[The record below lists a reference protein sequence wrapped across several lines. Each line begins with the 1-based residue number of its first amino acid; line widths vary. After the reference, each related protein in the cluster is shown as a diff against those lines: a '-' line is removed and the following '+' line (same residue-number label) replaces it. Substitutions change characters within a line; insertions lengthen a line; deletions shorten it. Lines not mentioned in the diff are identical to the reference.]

1 MKSTPLNPIPA
12 NQLLL
17 SVVSAA
23 SLASCPSPAPSQGP
37 VIPAPQGGIA
47 HLHLHTMLLL
57 LGGPGSNCSCPTA
70 VPGTSCPSARLPASL
85 CGAFP
90 DAQIRSTHTWSL
102 SPGAHKHFIGVPVKY
117 FFSLLHSKE
126 ILICPFIS
134 QHHGL
139 LEGKVRLT
147 TLGKPSLRVDSCA
160 VGHQV

>member
-1 MKSTPLNPIPA
+1 MRAVKSTPLNLILA

-47 HLHLHTMLLL
+47 RLHLHKMLLL
-57 LGGPGSNCSCPTA
+57 LGRPGSNCSCPTA

-90 DAQIRSTHTWSL
+90 DPQIRSTHTWSPY
-102 SPGAHKHFIGVPVKY
+102 PGAHKHFIGFPFKY
-117 FFSLLHSKE
+117 FFSLCIQKKYSSVHS
-126 ILICPFIS
+126 F
-134 QHHGL
+134 HG
-139 LEGKVRLT
+139 T
-147 TLGKPSLRVDSCA
+147 TGSLKASCVLPTLA
-160 VGHQV
+160 NPP